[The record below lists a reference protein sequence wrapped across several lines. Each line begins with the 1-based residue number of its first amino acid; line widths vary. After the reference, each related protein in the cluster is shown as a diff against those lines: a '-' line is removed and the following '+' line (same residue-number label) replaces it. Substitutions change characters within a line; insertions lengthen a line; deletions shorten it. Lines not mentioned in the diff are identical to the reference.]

1 MYYNKLGSQEFLIV
15 DMLIK
20 KMKLTANLQEF
31 LKHSQQHFLVH
42 TVPKNNQH
50 QFFTRQ
56 GGMQRSCENQGITSA
71 NILTQRLTPMQHKD
85 FSSIS
90 DHLSLDYWE
99 PVMHTIKRQI
109 TGCLALFDIN
119 AQKNWGR
126 GEGQEDGSGMGS
138 RAYISMICQ
147 FVLHLVCS
155 FISTMS

>member
-1 MYYNKLGSQEFLIV
+1 
-15 DMLIK
+15 
-20 KMKLTANLQEF
+20 
-31 LKHSQQHFLVH
+31 
-42 TVPKNNQH
+42 
-50 QFFTRQ
+50 
-56 GGMQRSCENQGITSA
+56 
-71 NILTQRLTPMQHKD
+71 MQHKD

-119 AQKNWGR
+119 AWKNWGR
-126 GEGQEDGSGMGS
+126 GGGEEDGSGMGS
-138 RAYISMICQ
+138 RAYISVICQ